1 MPGFSLPG
9 FRAVCKQLW
18 PIDYA
23 SDERSASRSAAELP
37 PSVSRN
43 VVRSRLGAGK
53 VEKYPRNKAS
63 KTCRRL
69 SNRSARELSVIKI
82 NARHELR
89 VLDFGPTQ
97 VLGAAPCRLSGTKR
111 TSPSRSPD
119 VGFSNR
125 PVGVKHFRLCTN
137 GSVDVARGLAL
148 LSGIGSSALPSWDSR
163 TRWNN
168 LMGDL
173 AVDSGRP
180 SRHTNSPHPSSREGH
195 HSTARWSSSFLLLG

>member
-1 MPGFSLPG
+1 MKVATAIVHSRTP
-9 FRAVCKQLW
+9 R
-18 PIDYA
+18 
-23 SDERSASRSAAELP
+23 RSSFALA
-37 PSVSRN
+37 
-43 VVRSRLGAGK
+43 
-53 VEKYPRNKAS
+53 
-63 KTCRRL
+63 
-69 SNRSARELSVIKI
+69 
-82 NARHELR
+82 ARHRLPSIYPLRLFANAGGLSYGIDQIDQWLRAASFVDRILKGEKPADLPILQPTKFEL
-89 VLDFGPTQ
+89 VINMKTAKALGLTMPPTLLARADE
-97 VLGAAPCRLSGTKR
+97 VHRMTGY
-111 TSPSRSPD
+111 

-148 LSGIGSSALPSWDSR
+148 LSGIGSSALPLWDSR